1 MLTILA
7 DENIPLLD
15 TLFSRIGRITTLPGR
30 AICPQHLVGVDIL
43 LVRSVTR
50 VDSNLLQDS
59 AVTFVGSCTIG
70 TDHLDTSYLN
80 KMGIA
85 WANAPGCNANAV
97 VQYVFSAMA
106 TLVFDW
112 DEKVVGII
120 GCGNVG
126 SRLLECLQAMGVK
139 CLCYDP
145 LIAQDKPELTT
156 FDEVLTADIISCHTS
171 LTTSGC
177 FPTYHLI
184 SENELVQLQSDAL
197 LINTS
202 RGAVIDNTALLECLK
217 RRPHFKVALDVWENE
232 PDINVQLLS
241 KVDIGTPHIAGHS
254 LEGKRQGSIQVYRAL
269 SKYLQIDTCDP
280 AALMATQPKPLNPP
294 KKNDVRSQQNAILLN
309 AYNIIEDNLQLRRW
323 YSQQQKSMPAF
334 FDNLRK
340 NYSVRRDYSHCLLPD
355 WLEKKQHKRFLE
367 ALGFNTH

>member
-1 MLTILA
+1 MPTILA

-15 TLFSRIGRITTLPGR
+15 TLFSQLGTVTTLPGR
-30 AICPQHLVGVDIL
+30 EIRSQHLAGVDIL

-50 VDSNLLQDS
+50 VDRNLLRDS
-59 AVTFVGSCTIG
+59 AVKFVGSCTIG
-70 TDHLDTSYLN
+70 TDHLDRSYLD

-106 TLVFDW
+106 ALVSHW

-126 SRLLECLQAMGVK
+126 SRLLACLQAMGVK

-156 FDEVLTADIISCHTS
+156 FNEVLTADIISCHTP

-184 SENELVQLQSDAL
+184 SENELVQLQPGAL

-202 RGAVIDNTALLECLK
+202 RGAVVDNTALLGFLK
-217 RRPHFKVALDVWENE
+217 QRPDFKVALDVWENE
-232 PDINVQLLS
+232 PDINSQLLAR
-241 KVDIGTPHIAGHS
+241 VDIGTPHIAGHS
-254 LEGKRQGSIQVYRAL
+254 LEGKRQGSVQVYRAL
-269 SKYLQIDTCDP
+269 SKYLQVDTGDS
-280 AALMATQPKPLNPP
+280 AALIATQPKQLNPP
-294 KKNDVRSQQNAILLN
+294 KKNDVRSQQNAILLD

-323 YSQQQKSMPAF
+323 YNQQQEAMPVF
-334 FDNLRK
+334 FERLRK
-340 NYSVRRDYSHCLLPD
+340 NYPVRRDYSHCLLPD
-355 WLEKKQHKRFLE
+355 WLGKQHKRFLK
-367 ALGFNTH
+367 ALGFNNR